1 MISRLKHNSDLQ
13 KYRKSKK
20 DKAEEDER
28 YLDRKIKK
36 INREIAKN
44 LGNEQGS
51 QEQDTAESLAKP
63 KKKTRSK

>member
-20 DKAEEDER
+20 DKAKEDER
-28 YLDRKIKK
+28 YLDRKINK

>member
-1 MISRLKHNSDLQ
+1 MINRLKHNSDLQ

-20 DKAEEDER
+20 DKAKEDER